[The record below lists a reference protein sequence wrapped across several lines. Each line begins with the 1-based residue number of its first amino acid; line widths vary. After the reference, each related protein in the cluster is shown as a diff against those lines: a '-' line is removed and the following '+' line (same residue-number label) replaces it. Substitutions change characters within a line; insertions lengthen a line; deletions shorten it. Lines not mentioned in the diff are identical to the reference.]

1 MAENQN
7 NNQTTPQ
14 QPTARPSQPQPA
26 APRTSSE
33 TQRPAAA
40 TTPDRSSAQAADR
53 PVRPTTTQTAGQAGN
68 QTPNQP
74 QSVNRTVNQ
83 ETNRPQ
89 TATQPQAQP
98 QINPEPE
105 QKPAPSLDESGNEAI
120 VSELTAAQEN
130 ENTEEL
136 ERTAEIN
143 ENTGAEAEVN
153 ETPNFND
160 LSVSEQQD
168 YLNILEEKNKQGILS
183 VTEKALLDQA
193 EENKNKSNEKTG
205 DLGRRNGDENE
216 EPDADKKGPFKEK
229 DVIQYMY
236 EDWLL
241 EGANWC
247 WEQCAKKID
256 KGFYAAERRLK
267 NWADEK
273 KLEKNKTYETETRH
287 KLMED
292 HALSSGQGW
301 QDFLDK
307 KEEAQL
313 KNLQLLKEGKYN
325 QANVSPTTKV
335 LFANMD
341 EKEKKDFF
349 KVADQGIK
357 NYYSNIAA
365 IEQIANNYVRAGMT
379 LDLAQNKD
387 YYQGQNIN
395 KEFDNQKLHAMK
407 LIARRLDYEIKS
419 GGNPQKLMGK
429 LLDESQSASKLANK
443 TIDKRK
449 FMERDKKPQRGLASS
464 VLLISDTMKEINT
477 PEMEQQH
484 GLYEDTLKDLNKDMD
499 LHNAA
504 VRYQNFDKHAERAQ
518 EELNRAFAANLVQK
532 DQNNDRRDRVA
543 LFKQKLGLTN
553 ENIDAKSKLANQ
565 TRQQANNAARN
576 QNLTDSLAGMT
587 ILGRMGT
594 NR

>member
-89 TATQPQAQP
+89 TSTQPQAQP
-98 QINPEPE
+98 QINPEPKPE
-105 QKPAPSLDESGNEAI
+105 PAPSLDESGQEAI
-120 VSELTAAQEN
+120 VSELTAVQEN

-136 ERTAEIN
+136 EKTAEIN

-241 EGANWC
+241 AGANWC
-247 WEQCAKKID
+247 REQCAKKID
-256 KGFYAAERRLK
+256 KGFYAAERRLR

-301 QDFLDK
+301 QDLLDK

-429 LLDESQSASKLANK
+429 LLNESQSASKLANK

-449 FMERDKKPQRGLASS
+449 FMERNKKPKSGLSSS
-464 VLLISDTMKEINT
+464 VLLISDTMKEVNT
-477 PEMEQQH
+477 PEMEQQR
-484 GLYEDTLKDLNKDMD
+484 GFYETAMMS
-499 LHNAA
+499 
-504 VRYQNFDKHAERAQ
+504 QNFDQGMERSQ
-518 EELNRAFAANLVQK
+518 EQLNRAFAANLVQK

-553 ENIDAKSKLANQ
+553 ENIDTMSKLANQ
-565 TRQQANNAARN
+565 TRQQANNAERN
-576 QNLTDSLAGMT
+576 QNLTNNLAGMT
-587 ILGRMGT
+587 ILGRMGAD
-594 NR
+594 R

>member
-89 TATQPQAQP
+89 TATQPQTQP

-256 KGFYAAERRLK
+256 KGFYAAERRLR

-301 QDFLDK
+301 QDLLDK

-429 LLDESQSASKLANK
+429 LLNESQSASKLANK

-449 FMERDKKPQRGLASS
+449 FMERNKKPKSGLSSS
-464 VLLISDTMKEINT
+464 VLLISDTMKEVNT
-477 PEMEQQH
+477 PEMEQQR
-484 GLYEDTLKDLNKDMD
+484 GFYETAMMS
-499 LHNAA
+499 
-504 VRYQNFDKHAERAQ
+504 QNFDQGMERSQ
-518 EELNRAFAANLVQK
+518 EQLNRAFAANLVQK

-553 ENIDAKSKLANQ
+553 ENIDTMSKLANQ
-565 TRQQANNAARN
+565 TRQQANNAERN
-576 QNLTDSLAGMT
+576 QNLTNNLAGMT
-587 ILGRMGT
+587 ILGRMGAD
-594 NR
+594 R

>member
-1 MAENQN
+1 
-7 NNQTTPQ
+7 
-14 QPTARPSQPQPA
+14 
-26 APRTSSE
+26 
-33 TQRPAAA
+33 
-40 TTPDRSSAQAADR
+40 
-53 PVRPTTTQTAGQAGN
+53 
-68 QTPNQP
+68 
-74 QSVNRTVNQ
+74 
-83 ETNRPQ
+83 
-89 TATQPQAQP
+89 
-98 QINPEPE
+98 
-105 QKPAPSLDESGNEAI
+105 
-120 VSELTAAQEN
+120 
-130 ENTEEL
+130 
-136 ERTAEIN
+136 
-143 ENTGAEAEVN
+143 
-153 ETPNFND
+153 
-160 LSVSEQQD
+160 
-168 YLNILEEKNKQGILS
+168 
-183 VTEKALLDQA
+183 
-193 EENKNKSNEKTG
+193 
-205 DLGRRNGDENE
+205 
-216 EPDADKKGPFKEK
+216 
-229 DVIQYMY
+229 MY

-301 QDFLDK
+301 QDLLDK

-429 LLDESQSASKLANK
+429 LLNESQSASKLANK

-449 FMERDKKPQRGLASS
+449 FMERNKKPKSGLSSS
-464 VLLISDTMKEINT
+464 VLLISDTMKEVNT
-477 PEMEQQH
+477 PEMEQQR
-484 GLYEDTLKDLNKDMD
+484 GFYETAMMS
-499 LHNAA
+499 
-504 VRYQNFDKHAERAQ
+504 QNFDQGMERSQ
-518 EELNRAFAANLVQK
+518 EQLNRAFAANLVQK

-543 LFKQKLGLTN
+543 LLKQKLGLTN
-553 ENIDAKSKLANQ
+553 ENIDTMSKLANQ
-565 TRQQANNAARN
+565 TRQQANNAERN
-576 QNLTDSLAGMT
+576 QNLANNLSGMT
-587 ILGRMGT
+587 ILGRMGAD
-594 NR
+594 R

>member
-89 TATQPQAQP
+89 TATQPQTQP

-105 QKPAPSLDESGNEAI
+105 QKPAPSLDESGQEAI

-241 EGANWC
+241 AGANWC

-256 KGFYAAERRLK
+256 KGFYAAERRLR

-301 QDFLDK
+301 QDLLDK

-429 LLDESQSASKLANK
+429 LLNESQSASKLANK

-449 FMERDKKPQRGLASS
+449 FMERNKKPKSGLSSS
-464 VLLISDTMKEINT
+464 VLLISDTMKEVNT
-477 PEMEQQH
+477 PEMEQQR
-484 GLYEDTLKDLNKDMD
+484 GFYETAMMS
-499 LHNAA
+499 
-504 VRYQNFDKHAERAQ
+504 QNFDQGMERSQ
-518 EELNRAFAANLVQK
+518 EQLNRAFAANLVQK

-543 LFKQKLGLTN
+543 LLKQKLGLTN
-553 ENIDAKSKLANQ
+553 ENIDTMSKLANQ

-576 QNLTDSLAGMT
+576 QSLTNNLAGMT
-587 ILGRMGT
+587 ILGRMGAD
-594 NR
+594 R

>member
-89 TATQPQAQP
+89 TATQPQTQP
-98 QINPEPE
+98 QINPEPKPE
-105 QKPAPSLDESGNEAI
+105 PAPSLDESGQEAI

-241 EGANWC
+241 AGANWC

-256 KGFYAAERRLK
+256 KGFYAAERRLR

-301 QDFLDK
+301 QDLLDK

-429 LLDESQSASKLANK
+429 LLNESQSASKLANK

-449 FMERDKKPQRGLASS
+449 FMERNKKPKSGLSSS
-464 VLLISDTMKEINT
+464 VLLISDTMKEVNT
-477 PEMEQQH
+477 PEMEQQR
-484 GLYEDTLKDLNKDMD
+484 GFYETAMMS
-499 LHNAA
+499 
-504 VRYQNFDKHAERAQ
+504 QNFDQGMERSQ
-518 EELNRAFAANLVQK
+518 EQLNRAFAANLVQK

-553 ENIDAKSKLANQ
+553 ENIDTMSKLANQ
-565 TRQQANNAARN
+565 TRQQANNAERN
-576 QNLTDSLAGMT
+576 QNLTNNLAGMT
-587 ILGRMGT
+587 ILGRMGAD
-594 NR
+594 R

>member
-89 TATQPQAQP
+89 TSTQPQAQP

-105 QKPAPSLDESGNEAI
+105 QKPAPSLDESGQEAI

-301 QDFLDK
+301 QDLLDK

-429 LLDESQSASKLANK
+429 LLNESQSASKLANK

-449 FMERDKKPQRGLASS
+449 FMERNKKPKSGLSSS
-464 VLLISDTMKEINT
+464 VLLISDTMKEVNT
-477 PEMEQQH
+477 PEMEQQR
-484 GLYEDTLKDLNKDMD
+484 GFYETAMMS
-499 LHNAA
+499 
-504 VRYQNFDKHAERAQ
+504 QNFDQGMERSQ
-518 EELNRAFAANLVQK
+518 EQLNRAFAANLVQK

-553 ENIDAKSKLANQ
+553 ENIDTMSKLANQ
-565 TRQQANNAARN
+565 TRQQANNAERN
-576 QNLTDSLAGMT
+576 QNLTNNLAGMT
-587 ILGRMGT
+587 ILGRMGAD
-594 NR
+594 RE

>member
-89 TATQPQAQP
+89 TSTQPQAQP
-98 QINPEPE
+98 QINPEPKPE
-105 QKPAPSLDESGNEAI
+105 PAPSLDESGQEAI
-120 VSELTAAQEN
+120 VSELTAVQEN

-136 ERTAEIN
+136 EKTAEIN

-241 EGANWC
+241 AGANWC

-256 KGFYAAERRLK
+256 KGFYAAERRLR

-301 QDFLDK
+301 QDLLDK

-365 IEQIANNYVRAGMT
+365 IEQISNNYVRAGMT

-429 LLDESQSASKLANK
+429 LLNESQSASKLANK

-449 FMERDKKPQRGLASS
+449 FMERNKKPKSGLSSS
-464 VLLISDTMKEINT
+464 VLLISDTMKEVNT
-477 PEMEQQH
+477 PEMEQQR
-484 GLYEDTLKDLNKDMD
+484 GFYETAMMS
-499 LHNAA
+499 
-504 VRYQNFDKHAERAQ
+504 QNFDQGMERSQ
-518 EELNRAFAANLVQK
+518 EQLNRAFAANLVQK

-553 ENIDAKSKLANQ
+553 ENIDTMSKLANQ
-565 TRQQANNAARN
+565 TRQQANNAERN
-576 QNLTDSLAGMT
+576 QNLTNNLAGMT
-587 ILGRMGT
+587 ILGRMGAD
-594 NR
+594 R

>member
-14 QPTARPSQPQPA
+14 QPTARPSQSQPA

-256 KGFYAAERRLK
+256 KGFYAAERKLRDRM
-267 NWADEK
+267 AEK
-273 KLEKNKTYETETRH
+273 RREKGKTYETETRH

-301 QDFLDK
+301 QDLLDK

-429 LLDESQSASKLANK
+429 LLNESQSASKLANK

-449 FMERDKKPQRGLASS
+449 FMERNKKPKSGLSSS
-464 VLLISDTMKEINT
+464 VLLISDTMKEVNT
-477 PEMEQQH
+477 PEMEQQR
-484 GLYEDTLKDLNKDMD
+484 GFYETAMMS
-499 LHNAA
+499 
-504 VRYQNFDKHAERAQ
+504 QNFDQGMERSQ
-518 EELNRAFAANLVQK
+518 EQLNRAFAANLVQK

-543 LFKQKLGLTN
+543 QLKQNLGLTN
-553 ENIDAKSKLANQ
+553 ENIDTMSKLANQ
-565 TRQQANNAARN
+565 TRQQANNAEYYRRMHE
-576 QNLTDSLAGMT
+576 TLAGM
-587 ILGRMGT
+587 

>member
-301 QDFLDK
+301 QDLLDK

-429 LLDESQSASKLANK
+429 LLNESQSASKLANK

-449 FMERDKKPQRGLASS
+449 FMERNKKPKSGLSSS
-464 VLLISDTMKEINT
+464 VLLISDTMKEVNT
-477 PEMEQQH
+477 PEMEQQR
-484 GLYEDTLKDLNKDMD
+484 GFYETAMMS
-499 LHNAA
+499 
-504 VRYQNFDKHAERAQ
+504 QNFDQGMERSQ
-518 EELNRAFAANLVQK
+518 EQLNRAFAANLVQK

-543 LFKQKLGLTN
+543 LHG
-553 ENIDAKSKLANQ
+553 
-565 TRQQANNAARN
+565 RNAEAVKNGQYKRFLSHGDHVLLLIEKEGARPT
-576 QNLTDSLAGMT
+576 QDPTPPS
-587 ILGRMGT
+587 
-594 NR
+594 

>member
-33 TQRPAAA
+33 TQRPATA

-89 TATQPQAQP
+89 TATQPQTQP
-98 QINPEPE
+98 QINPEPKPE
-105 QKPAPSLDESGNEAI
+105 PAPSLDESGQEAI

-301 QDFLDK
+301 QDLLDK

-429 LLDESQSASKLANK
+429 LLNESQSASKLANK

-449 FMERDKKPQRGLASS
+449 FMERNKKPKSGLSSS
-464 VLLISDTMKEINT
+464 VLLISDTMKEVNT
-477 PEMEQQH
+477 PEMEQQR
-484 GLYEDTLKDLNKDMD
+484 GFYETAMMS
-499 LHNAA
+499 
-504 VRYQNFDKHAERAQ
+504 QNFDQGMERSQ
-518 EELNRAFAANLVQK
+518 EQLNRAFAANLVQK

-553 ENIDAKSKLANQ
+553 ENIDTMSKLASQ
-565 TRQQANNAARN
+565 TRQQANNAERN
-576 QNLTDSLAGMT
+576 QNLTNNLAGMT
-587 ILGRMGT
+587 ILGRMGAD
-594 NR
+594 R